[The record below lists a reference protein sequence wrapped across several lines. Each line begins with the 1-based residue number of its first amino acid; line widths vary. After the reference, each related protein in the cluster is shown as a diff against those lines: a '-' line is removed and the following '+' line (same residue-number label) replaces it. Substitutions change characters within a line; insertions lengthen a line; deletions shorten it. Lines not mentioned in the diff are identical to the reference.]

1 MRSTLASFCHLSDD
15 DWVASEP
22 LIVMSALR
30 KGREIYPE
38 KYEKAVRLYHDGIP
52 IKEISQKLSISY
64 SCAYHWVKGLRK
76 PEGGNVS
83 EFVSLLRSNG
93 PLPVVDVKEKFPK
106 HNELF
111 LISSRR
117 GLPIMRRILDRK
129 LGEYNTWYF
138 LSGQE
143 HELDKRIKMLYE
155 KVSNIKEI
163 LR

>member
-1 MRSTLASFCHLSDD
+1 MT
-15 DWVASEP
+15 
-22 LIVMSALR
+22 IR

-38 KYEKAVRLYHDGIP
+38 KYEQA
-52 IKEISQKLSISY
+52 IKLHENGMSVKKIAEKLSISY

-76 PEGGNVS
+76 PEDGNVTA
-83 EFVSLLRSNG
+83 FITLLRNSG

-117 GLPIMRRILDRK
+117 GIQIMRKILDRK
-129 LGEYNTWYF
+129 LNDYNTWYF

-143 HELDKRIKMLYE
+143 KEVDIRINQLYNKIKDVKEML
-155 KVSNIKEI
+155 K
-163 LR
+163 